1 MLNKLKEIDIF
12 KKSYKLNFNG
22 QKYRKTKLG
31 GFLTLFIC
39 LLIFAYTVDKLV
51 IMFTYEDSKFVE
63 NESLLDPKDAYVD
76 R

>member
-1 MLNKLKEIDIF
+1 MLNFIKQIDIF

-39 LLIFAYTVDKLV
+39 LLLLSYTVDKFV
-51 IMFTYEDSKFVE
+51 IMFTYEDSKFIE
-63 NESLLDPKDAYVD
+63 YE
-76 R
+76 